1 LYSFL
6 TKATQQVTQRAQEM
20 MQQVGLTEKAQTRAG
35 LEKTSTWQQFAG
47 CYDVASCC
55 PADRRSFIRWAKAK
69 AVALF
74 GAHREASSGL
84 LGRANLRRG

>member
-1 LYSFL
+1 M
-6 TKATQQVTQRAQEM
+6 QQVTQRAQEM

-55 PADRRSFIRWAKAK
+55 PD
-69 AVALF
+69 
-74 GAHREASSGL
+74 GG
-84 LGRANLRRG
+84 